1 LFKTHPNLDPR
12 TSRHFYGYSLVGC
25 AFVAQFVSVGLFS
38 YVLGAFFIPMTEEFG
53 WTRSEFTLAR
63 SIGQLVMG
71 LTGFVIGVY
80 VDRYGGKP
88 LMLVGTLL
96 LAVVLALHSQ
106 VSTLTGWILLNGV
119 GLVLGCAMVG
129 NLVVNVTLAK
139 WFVERRGQVV
149 AWAAMG
155 ISLAGIVITP
165 AITVSIDVLGW
176 RNSWLVL
183 AVASTLLLLP
193 VSLMM
198 RRAPEDFDLHPDGKS
213 QLQVDSG
220 GAERAAQDMAR
231 SLTRA
236 QALRTLSF
244 YGLVVAF
251 AMFSINI
258 LVVLLQTIPYL
269 TDAGLNRT
277 QAALAIS
284 VASVPAML
292 SKPIWGF
299 YIDRLAAKPLAALG
313 AFVTGAALL
322 CIVFAVKAQSLW
334 AIYAAYTLLGVG
346 WGGMIPLQEVIWG
359 SFFGRRHLGAVR
371 SAALPF
377 TLIIGASAPLL
388 VSLYHDRVGD
398 YHGALLAVA
407 MLNLISALLMLW
419 VPPPRRAAA

>member
-1 LFKTHPNLDPR
+1 MLNPNPS
-12 TSRHFYGYSLVGC
+12 TSRHYYGYKLVGC
-25 AFVAQFVSVGLFS
+25 AFVAQFVSIGLFS
-38 YVLGAFFIPMTEEFG
+38 YVLGAFFLPMTEEFG
-53 WTRSEFTLAR
+53 WTRAEFTLAR
-63 SIGQLVMG
+63 SVGQLVMG
-71 LTGFVIGVY
+71 LAGFVIGVY

-88 LMLVGTLL
+88 LMLVGTAL

-106 VSTLTGWILLNGV
+106 VSSLTGWIILNGV

-165 AITVSIDVLGW
+165 AITASIDLIGW
-176 RNSWLVL
+176 RSSWLLL
-183 AVASTLLLLP
+183 AVASTVLLLP
-193 VSLMM
+193 VAMLM
-198 RRAPEDFDLHPDGKS
+198 RRAPEDYGLHPDGKT
-213 QLQVDSG
+213 QQQVDSG
-220 GAERAAQDMAR
+220 EAERAAQDFAR

-236 QALRTLSF
+236 QALRTVSF

-284 VASVPAML
+284 IASIPAML
-292 SKPIWGF
+292 SKPIWGY

-322 CIVFAVKAQSLW
+322 CIVYAVKAQSLW
-334 AIYAAYTLLGVG
+334 AIYAAYTLLGIG

-398 YHGALLAVA
+398 YHGALLVVA
-407 MLNLISALLMLW
+407 ALNVTSALLILM
-419 VPPPRRAAA
+419 VPPPRRAEELAV